1 MRKPKKECTMLD
13 AFIENLQSALTDWFG
28 YPWIAVVILAMMP
41 IVEARLAVPMA
52 MACGYKAWQSFFIGF
67 LGSSL
72 PAPLLLLVL
81 IPFIKW
87 LAKTKLFRKL
97 GETVYEKFQKKSET
111 VDKNSSDFKKML
123 GLFVFVAIPLPLTGV
138 WTGCAV
144 ASIIGLKYHK
154 ALLSVVAGNAVACAI
169 LSVLCYFLPQSVIN
183 IIIAAVAAIA
193 VVVVLVLL
201 FKAFFRKKSAPA
213 DDAEN
218 NQEGSTE
225 QKR

>member
-1 MRKPKKECTMLD
+1 MLD

-87 LAKTKLFRKL
+87 QNFSENLAKPCTKSFKRNRKPWIKIRPISKKCSDCLF
-97 GETVYEKFQKKSET
+97 
-111 VDKNSSDFKKML
+111 SS
-123 GLFVFVAIPLPLTGV
+123 P
-138 WTGCAV
+138 
-144 ASIIGLKYHK
+144 
-154 ALLSVVAGNAVACAI
+154 
-169 LSVLCYFLPQSVIN
+169 
-183 IIIAAVAAIA
+183 
-193 VVVVLVLL
+193 
-201 FKAFFRKKSAPA
+201 FRC
-213 DDAEN
+213 
-218 NQEGSTE
+218 
-225 QKR
+225 R

>member
-1 MRKPKKECTMLD
+1 MLD
-13 AFIENLQSALTDWFG
+13 SFIQNLQATLTDWFG

-52 MACGYKAWQSFFIGF
+52 MTCGYKAWQSFFIGF

-87 LAKTKLFRKL
+87 LAKTRLFRKL
-97 GETVYEKFQKKSET
+97 GETVYEKFQKKSES

-123 GLFVFVAIPLPLTGV
+123 GLFIFVAMPLPLTGV

-183 IIIAAVAAIA
+183 IVIAVVAAIA

-201 FKAFFRKKSAPA
+201 CKAIFRKKSAPVNE
-213 DDAEN
+213 DGN
-218 NQEGSTE
+218 NETHSTG
-225 QKR
+225 QKQ

>member
-1 MRKPKKECTMLD
+1 MLD

-154 ALLSVVAGNAVACAI
+154 ALCRW
-169 LSVLCYFLPQSVIN
+169 LPQRRRVRDTLG
-183 IIIAAVAAIA
+183 A
-193 VVVVLVLL
+193 VLL
-201 FKAFFRKKSAPA
+201 LA
-213 DDAEN
+213 AERHKHYN
-218 NQEGSTE
+218 SGRCGYCGRRRAGSSFQGVF
-225 QKR
+225 QKEERTRGRCGK

>member
-1 MRKPKKECTMLD
+1 MRKQKKECTMPE
-13 AFIENLQSALTDWFG
+13 AFIQNLQSVLTDWFG

-52 MACGYKAWQSFFIGF
+52 TTCGYNAWQSFLIGF
-67 LGSSL
+67 FGSSL
-72 PAPLLLLVL
+72 PAPILLLVL

-97 GETVYEKFQKKSET
+97 GETVYEKFQKKSEV

-123 GLFVFVAIPLPLTGV
+123 GLFIFVAIPLPLTGV

-169 LSVLCYFLPQSVIN
+169 LSLLCYFLPEAVIN
-183 IIIAAVAAIA
+183 IIIAVVAAVA
-193 VVVVLVLL
+193 VVVVLVLI
-201 FKAFFRKKSAPA
+201 FKAIFKKKSAPA

-218 NQEGSTE
+218 GDAGQ
-225 QKR
+225 QK